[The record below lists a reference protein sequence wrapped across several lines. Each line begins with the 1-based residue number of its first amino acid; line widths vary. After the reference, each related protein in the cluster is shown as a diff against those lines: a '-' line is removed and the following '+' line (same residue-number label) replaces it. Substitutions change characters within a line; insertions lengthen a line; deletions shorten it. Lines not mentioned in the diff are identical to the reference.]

1 MDGNQRSSEVIRGHQ
16 RSSGPCGPVDGNP
29 QYVVLMLSKMALLV
43 RREIV
48 HDDHRRRRVDDE
60 GMAA

>member
-1 MDGNQRSSEVIRGHQ
+1 M
-16 RSSGPCGPVDGNP
+16 DGNP
-29 QYVVLMLSKMALLV
+29 QYVVLMLSIMALIV

-60 GMAA
+60 GMGGLIAHPERRAPRIEATEA

>member
-1 MDGNQRSSEVIRGHQ
+1 M
-16 RSSGPCGPVDGNP
+16 DGNP

-43 RREIV
+43 CREIV

-60 GMAA
+60 GMGGLIAHPERRAPRVEATEA